1 MKLSKE
7 GTSLLNFSY
16 ISPVILSL
24 TKFHFPIMNNRANG
38 CRQMVPMMQRDWWL
52 KSNNIKKLV
61 NKKDIYFLPFICSA
75 FLIQYS
81 YQKNFYIHIPLLE
94 YIPEMIYQKT
104 YWWHF
109 FSESFGSNILV
120 YLLWN
125 PSVCKKVSKKLVEK
139 NSSWYL
145 WLLYQYYLLTSRFSL
160 CKWKV

>member
-1 MKLSKE
+1 
-7 GTSLLNFSY
+7 
-16 ISPVILSL
+16 
-24 TKFHFPIMNNRANG
+24 
-38 CRQMVPMMQRDWWL
+38 MQRDWWL

-61 NKKDIYFLPFICSA
+61 NKKDIYFLPFFCSA

-139 NSSWYL
+139 ILVDIFDFCIS
-145 WLLYQYYLLTSRFSL
+145 TAFSL
-160 CKWKV
+160 PGSHYVNGKCNQLLIAKSVPQWVVESPAIQFSTKSFWCDAF